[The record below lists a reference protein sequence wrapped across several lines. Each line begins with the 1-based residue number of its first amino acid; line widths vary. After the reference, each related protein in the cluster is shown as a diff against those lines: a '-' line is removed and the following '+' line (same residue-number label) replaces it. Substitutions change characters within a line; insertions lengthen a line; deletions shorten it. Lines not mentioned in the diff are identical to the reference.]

1 VETDRPKAVVLMSGG
16 MDSCVTAAIA
26 AESHEVAGLHVSYGQ
41 LTEARE
47 RRAFQEIAD
56 FYRIRER
63 LLIDLPHLGRI
74 GGSALTDPRIPLREA
89 NPSASFDSA
98 QDRPLRAGLEATD
111 IPASYVP
118 FRNAHFLAAAVSWG
132 EVIGASK
139 IFIGAVEPDS
149 SGYPDCRPAY
159 YHIFNELIRA
169 GTRPET
175 DLEIV
180 TPLIHLHKHEIVKE
194 GVELGAPFHLSW
206 SCYRSSE
213 KACGTCDSCAL
224 RLRAFEQA
232 GVEDVIP
239 YRFRP
244 KFHMHPAD

>member
-1 VETDRPKAVVLMSGG
+1 MQNKPRAVVLMSGG
-16 MDSCVTAAIA
+16 MDSCLTAAIA
-26 AESHEVAGLHVSYGQ
+26 AQQFQLAALHVSYGQ

-47 RRAFQEIAD
+47 RQAFQEIAD
-56 FYRIRER
+56 FYEIRQR
-63 LLIDLPHLGRI
+63 LVIEQPYLGRI

-89 NPSASFDSA
+89 K
-98 QDRPLRAGLEATD
+98 LEATD
-111 IPASYVP
+111 IPSSYVP

-132 EVIGASK
+132 EVIGAEK

-159 YHIFNELIRA
+159 YRIYNDLIAA

-175 DLEIV
+175 QLEIV
-180 TPLIHLHKHEIVKE
+180 TPLIQLRKHDIVKK
-194 GVELGAPFHLSW
+194 GIELGAPFHLSW

-244 KFHMHPAD
+244 KFHMHSAV

>member
-1 VETDRPKAVVLMSGG
+1 METGMTKPKGIVLLSGG

-26 AESHEVAGLHVSYGQ
+26 ARECRLAALHVSYGQ

-47 RRAFQEIAD
+47 HHAFMEIAD
-56 FYRIRER
+56 YYGIAER
-63 LLIDLPHLGRI
+63 LVVNQSYLSRI

-89 NPSASFDSA
+89 D
-98 QDRPLRAGLEATD
+98 LEATD

-118 FRNAHFLAAAVSWG
+118 FRNAHFLAAAVSWA
-132 EVIGASK
+132 EVIGAEK
-139 IFIGAVEPDS
+139 IYIGAVEPDS
-149 SGYPDCRPAY
+149 SGYPDCRPEFY
-159 YHIFNELIRA
+159 RIFNRLIEA

-175 DLEIV
+175 RVEIV
-180 TPLIHLHKHEIVKE
+180 PPLIHMRKQEIVKKGIE
-194 GVELGAPFHLSW
+194 FGAPFHLSW

-213 KACGTCDSCAL
+213 KACGTCDSCVL

-239 YRFRP
+239 YSHRVGYASRR
-244 KFHMHPAD
+244 AV

>member
-1 VETDRPKAVVLMSGG
+1 MQPNGPKAVVLISGG
-16 MDSCVTAAIA
+16 MDSCVTTAIA
-26 AESHEVAGLHVSYGQ
+26 DQQNELAGLHVSYGQ

-47 RRAFQEIAD
+47 RQAFHEIAD
-56 FYRIRER
+56 FYGIGKR
-63 LLIDLPHLGRI
+63 LLIEQPYLGHI
-74 GGSALTDPRIPLREA
+74 GGSALTDPRIPLRDA
-89 NPSASFDSA
+89 NF
-98 QDRPLRAGLEATD
+98 EATD

-132 EVIGASK
+132 EVIGAK
-139 IFIGAVEPDS
+139 TIYIGAVEPDS
-149 SGYPDCRPAY
+149 SGYPDCRPTY
-159 YHIFNELIRA
+159 YRIFNELIAA

-175 DLEIV
+175 RLEIV
-180 TPLIHLHKHEIVKE
+180 TPLIHLRKHEIVKK
-194 GVELGAPFHLSW
+194 GIELGAPFHLSW

-239 YRFRP
+239 YRARP
-244 KFHMHPAD
+244 RIHMHPAG

>member
-1 VETDRPKAVVLMSGG
+1 METGMTKPKGIVLLSGG

-26 AESHEVAGLHVSYGQ
+26 ARECRLAALHVSYGQ

-47 RRAFQEIAD
+47 HHAFMEIAD
-56 FYRIRER
+56 YYGIAER
-63 LLIDLPHLGRI
+63 LVVNQSYLSHI

-89 NPSASFDSA
+89 DPST
-98 QDRPLRAGLEATD
+98 PLRAGLEATG

-118 FRNAHFLAAAVSWG
+118 FRNAHFLAAAVSWA
-132 EVIGASK
+132 EVIGAGK
-139 IFIGAVEPDS
+139 IYIGAVEPDS
-149 SGYPDCRPAY
+149 SGYPDCRPEY
-159 YHIFNELIRA
+159 YRIFNRLIEA

-175 DLEIV
+175 RVEIV
-180 TPLIHLHKHEIVKE
+180 APLIHMRKQEIVKKGIE
-194 GVELGAPFHLSW
+194 FGAPFHLSW

-213 KACGTCDSCAL
+213 KACGTCDSCVL

-239 YRFRP
+239 YSHRVGFASRR
-244 KFHMHPAD
+244 AV